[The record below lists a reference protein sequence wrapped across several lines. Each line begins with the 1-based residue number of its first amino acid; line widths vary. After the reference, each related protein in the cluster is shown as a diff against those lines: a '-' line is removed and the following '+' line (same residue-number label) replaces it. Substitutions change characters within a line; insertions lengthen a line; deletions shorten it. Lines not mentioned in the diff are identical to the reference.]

1 MNDSFLWSEVKSLKL
16 LPFSRMTAYS
26 LSQPQSEVRSM
37 TAYGPETPPNN
48 SDLRTASSLLQA
60 HIQVQPMTASGPQLP
75 LMAKNELI
83 AIAKLQAEIAPQ
95 LPTFIFERR
104 PQTTALRTTNLR
116 AYSAG

>member
-1 MNDSFLWSEVKSLKL
+1 MVINFFVFTQPRDKPLSQLIGRRTAKGRDQPAIAKALK
-16 LPFSRMTAYS
+16 TAYS
-26 LSQPQSEVRSM
+26 LSQ
-37 TAYGPETPPNN
+37 
-48 SDLRTASSLLQA
+48 A
-60 HIQVQPMTASGPQLP
+60 HIQVRPTTASGPQLP

>member
-1 MNDSFLWSEVKSLKL
+1 MLLANCHCRQCEGVFIGFDCFRANQLTAKRAQQPLARWGRMSSNSLTQAH
-16 LPFSRMTAYS
+16 SV
-26 LSQPQSEVRSM
+26 VRSM
-37 TAYGPETPPNN
+37 TG
-48 SDLRTASSLLQA
+48 
-60 HIQVQPMTASGPQLP
+60 SGPQLP

-104 PQTTALRTTNLR
+104 PQTTALRTSNLR